1 MRSLLTQSLILTLV
15 LSAATAVFAQQQTA
29 PPRNADDYVTS
40 SNLPAQPIGPDD
52 LVAVTVYDSPEL
64 SRTIRVS
71 ADGTLRMPM
80 LKQKIHAQGKMPSDL
95 ETSIA
100 EQLKIEGLLVD
111 PVVCVSIAEYRSRPI
126 SVGGEVKTPIT
137 FQALPGMTLLDAIT
151 RAGGLSD
158 EAGPDIIV
166 TRSTKDPD
174 GQVHEMNQRVPAKGL
189 LDASDPT
196 LNLALSGGEQIR
208 VPPAGRIF
216 VVGNVK
222 MPGAIKVHETND
234 ATVLKAIAM
243 SQGLQ
248 LYSQKVAYIY
258 RKEAGQ
264 AGQDGI
270 PVQLS
275 DIMHR
280 KAPDVPLQAN
290 DILYIPENG
299 AERVTVE
306 VLKASAGIAAVIAGA
321 LIYTNH

>member
-1 MRSLLTQSLILTLV
+1 
-15 LSAATAVFAQQQTA
+15 
-29 PPRNADDYVTS
+29 
-40 SNLPAQPIGPDD
+40 
-52 LVAVTVYDSPEL
+52 
-64 SRTIRVS
+64 
-71 ADGTLRMPM
+71 MPM

-111 PVVCVSIAEYRSRPI
+111 PVVSVSIAEYRSRPI
-126 SVGGEVKTPIT
+126 SVAGEVKTPIT

-151 RAGGLSD
+151 RAGGLSE

-306 VLKASAGIAAVIAGA
+306 VLKDSAGIAAVIAGA

>member
-1 MRSLLTQSLILTLV
+1 MRLTV
-15 LSAATAVFAQQQTA
+15 LAVLAIPSFVSGVFAQPAA
-29 PPRNADDYVTS
+29 PPHVADDVTAY

-80 LKQKIHAQGKMPSDL
+80 LKQKIHAKGKMPGDL

-100 EQLKIEGLLVD
+100 DELKMEGILVD
-111 PVVCVSIAEYRSRPI
+111 PVVSVSVAEYRSRPI
-126 SVGGEVKTPIT
+126 SVAGEVRSPIT

-166 TRSTKDPD
+166 TRSTKDSD
-174 GQVHEMNQRVPAKGL
+174 GQPHEINQRIPAKGL
-189 LDASDPT
+189 LDATDPA
-196 LNLALSGGEQIR
+196 LNIALSGGEQIR
-208 VPPAGRIF
+208 VPAAGRIY

-222 MPGAIKVHETND
+222 MPGAVKVHEAND
-234 ATVLKAIAM
+234 ATVFKAIAM
-243 SQGLQ
+243 SQGLMP
-248 LYSQKVAYIY
+248 YTQKVAYIY

-270 PVQLS
+270 PVQLA

-299 AERVTVE
+299 ALRVTMN
-306 VLKASAGIAAVIAGA
+306 VLEKSAGVAAVIGAA
-321 LIYTNH
+321 LIYTAH

>member
-1 MRSLLTQSLILTLV
+1 MRLTTLAVPAILSLVSV
-15 LSAATAVFAQQQTA
+15 AFAQTA
-29 PPRNADDYVTS
+29 GPVHGVDDVVTN

-80 LKQKIHAQGKMPSDL
+80 LKQKIQAKGKMPADI
-95 ETSIA
+95 EVSIA
-100 EQLKIEGLLVD
+100 EELKAEGILVD
-111 PVVCVSIAEYRSRPI
+111 PVVSVSVSEYRSRPI
-126 SVGGEVKTPIT
+126 SIAGEVRSPVT

-151 RAGGLSD
+151 RAGGLSE

-174 GQVHEMNQRVPAKGL
+174 GQMREVNQRIPAKGL
-189 LDASDPT
+189 LDASDPS
-196 LNLALSGGEQIR
+196 LNIALYGGEQIR
-208 VPPAGRIF
+208 VPPAGRIY

-222 MPGAIKVHETND
+222 MPGAVKVHETND

-243 SQGLQ
+243 SQGLMP
-248 LYSQKVAYIY
+248 YSQKLAFIY
-258 RKEAGQ
+258 RKEAGR
-264 AGQDGI
+264 AGEDGI
-270 PVQLS
+270 PVQLA
-275 DIMHR
+275 DIMNR

-299 AERVTVE
+299 ALRITMTVLE
-306 VLKASAGIAAVIAGA
+306 KSAGVAAVIGA
-321 LIYTNH
+321 AAIYATH

>member
-1 MRSLLTQSLILTLV
+1 MRLIILPV
-15 LSAATAVFAQQQTA
+15 LAILSFVSAVFAQSAA
-29 PPRNADDYVTS
+29 PPHGVDDVTVLG
-40 SNLPAQPIGPDD
+40 NLPAQPIGPDD
-52 LVAVTVYDSPEL
+52 LIAVTVYDSPEL

-100 EQLKIEGLLVD
+100 EELKIEGILVD
-111 PVVCVSIAEYRSRPI
+111 PVVSVSIAEYRSRPI
-126 SVGGEVKTPIT
+126 SVAGEVRAPVT

-174 GQVHEMNQRVPAKGL
+174 GQIHEINQRVPAKGL
-189 LDASDPT
+189 LDASDPS

-208 VPPAGRIF
+208 VPPAGRIY

-222 MPGAIKVHETND
+222 MPGAVKVHEAND
-234 ATVLKAIAM
+234 ATVFKAIAM
-243 SQGLQ
+243 SQGLMP
-248 LYSQKVAYIY
+248 YTQKVAYIY

-264 AGQDGI
+264 AGEDGI

-280 KAPDVPLQAN
+280 KAPDVSLQAN

-299 AERVTVE
+299 AQRVTVE
-306 VLKASAGIAAVIAGA
+306 VLKASAGIAAVLGSAM
-321 LIYTNH
+321 IYTLH

>member
-1 MRSLLTQSLILTLV
+1 MRFASFALFLCVASVSL
-15 LSAATAVFAQQQTA
+15 AQQAVVPRGVEDVTA
-29 PPRNADDYVTS
+29 G

-52 LVAVTVYDSPEL
+52 LVAITVYDSPEL
-64 SRTIRVS
+64 TRTVRVS
-71 ADGTLRMPM
+71 ADGTLRLPM
-80 LKQKIHAQGKMPSDL
+80 LKRKIEAQGRMPSDL

-100 EQLKIEGLLVD
+100 EELKTEGILVD
-111 PVVCVSIAEYRSRPI
+111 PIVSVSVAEYRSRPI
-126 SVGGEVKTPIT
+126 SVAGEVRAPVT

-158 EAGPDIIV
+158 EAGTDIIV
-166 TRSTKDPD
+166 TRSTKDSD
-174 GQVHEMNQRVPAKGL
+174 GQIHEINQRIPAKGL

-196 LNLALSGGEQIR
+196 LNITLSGGEQIR
-208 VPPAGRIF
+208 VPPAGRIY

-222 MPGAIKVHETND
+222 MPGAIKVHEAND
-234 ATVLKAIAM
+234 ATVFKVIAM
-243 SQGLQ
+243 SQGLL

-290 DILYIPENG
+290 DILYVPENG
-299 AERVTVE
+299 AQRVTVE
-306 VLKASAGIAAVIAGA
+306 TLKASVGVMAVIGGA
-321 LIYTNH
+321 LIYTAH